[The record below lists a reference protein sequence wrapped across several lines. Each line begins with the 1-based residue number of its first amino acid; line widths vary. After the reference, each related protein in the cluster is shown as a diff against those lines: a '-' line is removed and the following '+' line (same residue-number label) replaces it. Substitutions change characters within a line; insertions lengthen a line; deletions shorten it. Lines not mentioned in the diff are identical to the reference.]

1 MIASI
6 HQPNFLPWVG
16 FFNKILRSDVY
27 VVFDDVQFPRGKDF
41 AYRNKIKINN
51 GTKWLSVPISN
62 KSQLVPWNKAQI
74 SKTNWKTDHIN
85 SIHEAYRQST
95 HFETV
100 FDELTKIYDN
110 EYEYIIDLNLDFIK
124 LILSK
129 FNWNG
134 QIIKSSD
141 LNINSTGLTKITDIL
156 QHLNITEYITGE
168 GAGSKRYI
176 EDHVFQELNI
186 KLTYQNF
193 NERVYTQLYGDF
205 TSNLSIIDLLFNEGF
220 DSKEIII

>member
-27 VVFDDVQFPRGKDF
+27 VVFDDVQFPRGKDI

-62 KSQLVPWNKAQI
+62 ESQLVPWNKAQI
-74 SKTNWKTDHIN
+74 SNTNWKTDHIN

-110 EYEYIIDLNLDFIK
+110 EYESRQISTKKSKARQRTTHK
-124 LILSK
+124 LPS
-129 FNWNG
+129 
-134 QIIKSSD
+134 IIKTSRFLTGRQ
-141 LNINSTGLTKITDIL
+141 LN
-156 QHLNITEYITGE
+156 
-168 GAGSKRYI
+168 
-176 EDHVFQELNI
+176 V
-186 KLTYQNF
+186 
-193 NERVYTQLYGDF
+193 
-205 TSNLSIIDLLFNEGF
+205 
-220 DSKEIII
+220 